1 MSMPVLILVVL
12 AFAAIIFFK
21 FLNHPLTPNKTY
33 PYQSRRV
40 LFTPA
45 ERSFLGVL
53 EQALAAEYRVMGK
66 VRLCDIIEVTK
77 GLSNSDRQSAH
88 NKIDRKHLD
97 FVILRESDLS
107 VAAVVELDDKTHNR
121 KDRESR
127 DDFLSKALAAAQIPL
142 FRFPAQKGYRVE
154 EVKGRL
160 AGIVTPAVAKENLPE
175 PNLGANTA

>member
-1 MSMPVLILVVL
+1 MPVLIVVVL

-21 FLNHPLTPNKTY
+21 FLNRPSTSNKVY

-53 EQALAAEYRVMGK
+53 EQALDAEYRVMGK

-77 GLSNSDRQSAH
+77 GLPKADWQSAH

-97 FVILRESDLS
+97 FVILHRSDLS
-107 VAAVVELDDKTHNR
+107 VAAVVELDDKTHKR

-127 DDFLSKALAAAQIPL
+127 DDFLDKALSAAQIPFL
-142 FRFPAQKGYRVE
+142 RFPAQKGYRVE

-160 AGIVTPAVAKENLPE
+160 EGIVTPVVEKENVPE
-175 PNLGANTA
+175 PGTLP